1 MLRGESQDM
10 LTTNQAGERS
20 GSWTEQAARRAHPEL
35 REEPPLVYTPEL
47 FLSELLKCPGDRA
60 RELV

>member
-1 MLRGESQDM
+1 M

-20 GSWTEQAARRAHPEL
+20 GSWTEQAARRARPEL
-35 REEPPLVYTPEL
+35 REEAPPVYTPEL
-47 FLSELLKCPGDRA
+47 FPSELLECPGDRA

>member
-1 MLRGESQDM
+1 MLKGESQDM
-10 LTTNQAGERS
+10 LTTIRAGERS

-35 REEPPLVYTPEL
+35 GEEPPPVYIPEL
-47 FLSELLKCPGDRA
+47 FTSELLECPGDRA